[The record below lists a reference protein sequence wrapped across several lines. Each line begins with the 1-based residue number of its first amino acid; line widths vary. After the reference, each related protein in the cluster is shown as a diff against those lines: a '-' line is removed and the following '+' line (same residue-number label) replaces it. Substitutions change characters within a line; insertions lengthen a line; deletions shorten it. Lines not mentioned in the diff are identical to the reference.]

1 MKFMLDHN
9 LPPGLARALNELSK
23 SEGHEV
29 YPLREKFA
37 EDVKDHAWIS
47 ALGRESEWAVISG
60 DISIFKVEEA
70 RVAWR
75 EAKLTIFFLAPGW
88 AHLTFWIKAAKL
100 VQMWPTILALATSQ
114 RPGVL
119 YRVRLTGKPEVLSPP
134 G

>member
-1 MKFMLDHN
+1 MGCANGCSRSCRPGGKVDRAGGRAVGTPQGRRRGGRGVRAAPCGMKFVLDHN

-88 AHLTFWIKAAKL
+88 AHL
-100 VQMWPTILALATSQ
+100 
-114 RPGVL
+114 
-119 YRVRLTGKPEVLSPP
+119 
-134 G
+134 